1 MGEILLKSASFIA
14 VIVLGYL
21 LKRIGFFGAEDY
33 KIPLKL
39 VMNVTMPCA
48 AVVSFATNP
57 PQLSLLLAVI
67 LGLGLNC
74 VMLAVACVVSKRAQ
88 RNVRSIWLNCVPGFN
103 IGAFAMPFVQ
113 SFLGPAG
120 LVGTCLFDTGSALMC
135 NGTTYAISLNILDGT
150 KGLKLKQLGKTLL
163 HSVPFLTYFSLLLIT
178 LVGLRIPDA
187 VVKLVTPA
195 ANANA
200 FMAMMMV
207 GMMFDLNIK
216 KTLLRQMG
224 KILLLRYTISAAAA
238 AVFYLCLPL
247 PVQIRQALAIAVFAP
262 ASITS
267 TGYAVKAGGDPA
279 VTAGVNSLSILVCI
293 VCTLTLL
300 TVFGAV

>member
-1 MGEILLKSASFIA
+1 MGGILLKAASFVAIIA
-14 VIVLGYL
+14 LGYL

-57 PQLSLLLAVI
+57 PALSLLLAVI
-67 LGLGLNC
+67 LGFGLNC
-74 VMLAVACVVSKRAQ
+74 VMLAIACFASKRTQ
-88 RNVRSIWLNCVPGFN
+88 RNVRSVWLNCVPGFN
-103 IGAFAMPFVQ
+103 IGAFAMPFIQ

-150 KGLKLKQLGKTLL
+150 KGLKLKQLGNTLL
-163 HSVPFLTYFSLLLIT
+163 HSVPFLTYFFLLIIT
-178 LVGLRIPDA
+178 LIGLPIPDT

-200 FMAMMMV
+200 FLAMMMV
-207 GMMFDLNIK
+207 GMMFDLHIEK
-216 KTLLRQMG
+216 ALVRQIG
-224 KILLLRYTISAAAA
+224 KILLLRYAISAAAA
-238 AVFYLCLPL
+238 AVFYFCLPL
-247 PVQIRQALAIAVFAP
+247 PAEIRQALCIAVFAP

-267 TGYAVKAGGDPA
+267 TGFAVKAGGDPA
-279 VTAGVNSLSILVCI
+279 VAAGVNSLSILICI